1 MTATKTWTVDIRLD
15 EHPETRYTRAE
26 AHLHSG
32 EMADIRGVGVSSRNP
47 RDPEIPEIGDE
58 LAVARA
64 LVDLAENLRR
74 TAATS
79 IEGATTE
86 GSHGW

>member
-1 MTATKTWTVDIRLD
+1 MTATKTLTVDIQLE

-26 AHLHSG
+26 AHLHSDT
-32 EMADIRGVGVSSRNP
+32 MPDVRGVGVSSRNP

-74 TAATS
+74 TAAVS
-79 IEGATTE
+79 IEGASTQ